1 MAAYRDTTSSI
12 FHWVTQYQ
20 LLPVWQEYPPPFT
33 AYESQILEK
42 DREKY
47 YPVFCSA
54 QAPDFETHRIS
65 SSPEGPITNSYDS
78 IKSSELFSNFSIF
91 DSTPSFSFSHHE
103 IPKTPKIRLY
113 PAPYNQPNSRPSLP
127 LSAPESQ
134 ESSDFSQEDNR
145 DEDSEDVENSE
156 EEPEIY
162 GGKRRGYDLSNLNE
176 VVQPRKRQR
185 TTPEQLEVLE
195 KVYETEKLPN
205 SDLRKELA
213 VKLKMTP
220 RRVQVW
226 FQNKRAKEK
235 RMTYPK

>member
-54 QAPDFETHRIS
+54 QATPDFETHRIS
-65 SSPEGPITNSYDS
+65 ASPEGPITNAYDS
-78 IKSSELFSNFSIF
+78 KSSELFS
-91 DSTPSFSFSHHE
+91 SFSFFDSMPAFSLSPHE

-113 PAPYNQPNSRPSLP
+113 PAPYQPNSRPSLP

-176 VVQPRKRQR
+176 VVQPRKKTKNDTR
-185 TTPEQLEVLE
+185 TIR
-195 KVYETEKLPN
+195 
-205 SDLRKELA
+205 SLRKSL
-213 VKLKMTP
+213 
-220 RRVQVW
+220 
-226 FQNKRAKEK
+226 
-235 RMTYPK
+235 

>member
-1 MAAYRDTTSSI
+1 MAAYGDTTSSI

-47 YPVFCSA
+47 YPVFCSSA
-54 QAPDFETHRIS
+54 QATPDFETHRIS
-65 SSPEGPITNSYDS
+65 ASPEGPISNAYDS
-78 IKSSELFSNFSIF
+78 TKSSELFS
-91 DSTPSFSFSHHE
+91 SFSFFDSIPAFSLSHE
-103 IPKTPKIRLY
+103 IPTTPKIRLY
-113 PAPYNQPNSRPSLP
+113 PAPYQPNSRPSLP
-127 LSAPESQ
+127 LSTPESQ

-213 VKLKMTP
+213 AKLKMTP

-235 RMTYPK
+235 RNTYQK